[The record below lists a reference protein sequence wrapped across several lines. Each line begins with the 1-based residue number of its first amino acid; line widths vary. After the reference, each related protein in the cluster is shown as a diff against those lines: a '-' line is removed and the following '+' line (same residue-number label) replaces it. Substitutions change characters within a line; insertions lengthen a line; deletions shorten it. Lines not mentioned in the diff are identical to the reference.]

1 MTEEGEIVE
10 RDTVAAPWSGHC
22 PLLWGVIANGSVVCQ
37 KGSFTRRSDKSKRG
51 FEKPIFQSR

>member
-22 PLLWGVIANGSVVCQ
+22 PLLWGVIANGSVVCLRL
-37 KGSFTRRSDKSKRG
+37 STAEHFTRNLDKW
-51 FEKPIFQSR
+51 F